1 MVSNKLKKIAEERN
15 NPCVTISLNT
25 HRTHPDSLQDEIL
38 LKKLLR
44 EAKERVIS
52 GYEKKLIAPLLKRIE
67 MVANKINRDYNLDS
81 LHIFLSNDT
90 EEIVKL
96 PVPTVEN
103 VVQIA
108 DRFNMRTL
116 IKAYNRT
123 DEYLI
128 LLLSQGGVS
137 LYHAVNDKITEE
149 IHNEGFPFPANPH
162 IVTDHE
168 KRSDAELMDDMVRE
182 YYNKVDKALVK
193 IYNET
198 EFPCVVVC
206 TELNFSRLMEV
217 ADKPEIY
224 LGFEPVNYNDISVHN
239 LGRQGWKTI
248 QEYQRLICAVAIAE
262 IEQAVPQGKVLTDLQ
277 EIYQAAIDGRGE
289 LLISREDFV
298 QPVSMIGERTF
309 EIVSDKN
316 TDAIIDDITGVIAWE
331 VLSKNGRVFF
341 TMQEQL
347 KKIGNI
353 ALKVRY

>member
-182 YYNKVDKALVK
+182 Y
-193 IYNET
+193 
-198 EFPCVVVC
+198 
-206 TELNFSRLMEV
+206 
-217 ADKPEIY
+217 
-224 LGFEPVNYNDISVHN
+224 
-239 LGRQGWKTI
+239 
-248 QEYQRLICAVAIAE
+248 
-262 IEQAVPQGKVLTDLQ
+262 
-277 EIYQAAIDGRGE
+277 
-289 LLISREDFV
+289 
-298 QPVSMIGERTF
+298 
-309 EIVSDKN
+309 
-316 TDAIIDDITGVIAWE
+316 
-331 VLSKNGRVFF
+331 
-341 TMQEQL
+341 
-347 KKIGNI
+347 
-353 ALKVRY
+353 